1 MNIKKTLFAALVAMT
16 GLTANAQEEIEYVFQ
31 PHWYIQ
37 GQVGGQYTLGEVD
50 FSELLSPTAQV
61 GLGYQFS
68 KVTGLRLSVNA
79 WQSKG
84 GSELGLP
91 KTYTWKWNYVAPKL
105 AATFNLSNL
114 FAGYNPTRKWNVSA
128 FAGLGANIGFG
139 NKEANDLYNSGE
151 LIDAWEIQNDMK
163 VPEGS
168 KAESQVYLSDNWT
181 GSKIRLMGE
190 LGLALDYNVTD
201 RLQLGL
207 EVNANTLSDTY
218 NSKHAGNSDWYFN
231 AMVGLKYA
239 LGNTYEKRVKSPET
253 SEAMAQLQRAQA
265 ELARAR
271 AELVKAQEAAK
282 KANVAPVTNARAKT
296 AEREALRRDVFFS
309 IASTKV
315 TEAEMVK
322 VMEIADYLNKYP
334 EAKVAITGYADKGTG
349 NPKINMGLSIKRA
362 AVVKDLLINKYK
374 IAANRITTDAKG
386 DTVQPFTVEILNRVS
401 ICIAE

>member
-31 PHWYIQ
+31 PHWYVQ
-37 GQVGGQYTLGEVD
+37 AQVGGQYTLGEVD
-50 FSELLSPTAQV
+50 FSDLLSPTAQV

-79 WQSKG
+79 WQSKA
-84 GSELGLP
+84 GSELNLS

-114 FAGYNPTRKWNVSA
+114 FAGYNPTRKWNVGV

-139 NKEANDLYNSGE
+139 NDEANKLADGMVLEKDYLGPDNIS
-151 LIDAWEIQNDMK
+151 IQN
-163 VPEGS
+163 GS
-168 KAESQVYLSDNWT
+168 IEESQLLRDNWT
-181 GSKIRLMGE
+181 GSKVRFMGE
-190 LGLALDYNVTD
+190 AGITLDYNVTD

-207 EVNANTLSDTY
+207 ELNANTLSDNY

-231 AMVGLKYA
+231 GMIGVKYA
-239 LGNTYEKRVKSPET
+239 LGNTYEKRVKTPET
-253 SEAMAQLQRAQA
+253 SEAMAQLERAKA

-282 KANVAPVTNARAKT
+282 KANVAPVTNARAT
-296 AEREALRRDVFFS
+296 VAEREALRRDVFFAIS
-309 IASTKV
+309 STKV
-315 TEAEMVK
+315 TDAEMVK

-334 EAKVAITGYADKGTG
+334 DAKVSITGYADKGTG

-362 AVVKDLLINKYK
+362 AIVKDLLINKYK